1 MDGFIVLDKPV
12 GMTSHDVVSVVRRT
26 LRLKKVGHTG
36 TLDPFATGVL
46 PVALGEGTKAIPFLD
61 EGIKEYQATMV
72 LGAATD
78 TQDCTGTVI
87 RRGVWEDLKPEQIT
101 EVLKTFVGRQSQLP
115 PMFSAVKQ
123 NGVPLY
129 RLARKGEEVKR
140 SPRNIEIYSIA
151 VDAVALPHV
160 TFTVSCSRGT
170 YVRTLAN
177 DIGEALGC
185 GAHLTALRRTR
196 SGPFAIDRALTLDEF
211 GRISAAREVGN
222 HITPVGE
229 ALDHLR
235 ALLLGDEGS
244 VRIRHGQVPRLTDF
258 AFPTGEVV
266 AGERFRLMHGDRLL
280 AVAES
285 LCSTWGDDSKNLR
298 LIRVFNEV

>member
-12 GMTSHDVVSVVRRT
+12 GITSHDVVSAVRRT
-26 LRLKKVGHTG
+26 LRQKKAGHTG

-46 PVALGEGTKAIPFLD
+46 PVAIGEGTKAIPFLD

-72 LGAATD
+72 LGSVTD

-87 RRGVWEDLKPEQIT
+87 RQSEWEDLAPERIVAAIQS
-101 EVLKTFVGRQSQLP
+101 FVGRQSQLP
-115 PMFSAVKQ
+115 PMFSAVKR

-129 RLARKGEEVKR
+129 KLARKGEEVER
-140 SPRNIEIYSIA
+140 TARDIEIYSIA
-151 VDAVALPHV
+151 VELVELPLV

-170 YVRTLAN
+170 YVRALAS

-185 GAHLTALRRTR
+185 GAHLTALRRTK
-196 SGPFAIDRALTLDEF
+196 SGPFVIDHALRLDEF
-211 GRISAAREVGN
+211 RRIAEAGDIERHV
-222 HITPVGE
+222 TAPGE

-235 ALLLGDEGS
+235 MLCLADEGAER
-244 VRIRHGQVPRLTDF
+244 VRHGMAPRLSDF
-258 AFPTGEVV
+258 TAMLENVRVGEQL
-266 AGERFRLMHGDRLL
+266 RLTYGGHLL
-280 AVAES
+280 AIAES
-285 LCSTWGDDSKNLR
+285 RGALWSENSKNLR